1 MRFENLSH
9 CLILLKNRIFPSR
22 TACEDN
28 LRYYQEF
35 VLQSILSSSV
45 LLGLF
50 ALVPTLIFAVREGR
64 WQLAAI
70 DLTAF
75 FTATFL
81 LFFRSLKYE
90 KRVVSALS
98 ICYLLGLGIILKLGF
113 LSGGTAWL
121 FLFMVITTLFLGL
134 KAALLALVVNGA
146 TLIIAGWL
154 ISSSRLGLDFPYFSS
169 HIRAM
174 VSGINFL
181 ILNAVSAVS
190 IYIMVR
196 GLREM
201 AHNERV
207 ASSKLEQEKIQLI
220 TSQSKL
226 NEEVAIRRKTEAKL
240 KIAHDELDLRVKE
253 RTRQLAEKNEQLNR
267 EIVDRKRAQ
276 EAAEKAN
283 RAKSEFLANMSHE
296 LRTPLNHIIG
306 FTELIADQKVGKL
319 NEMQA
324 EYLSD
329 SLESSFHLLSL
340 INDILD
346 LSKVEAGKMELEAT
360 DVDLKAIFESGLNM
374 IREKALAHSIQLT
387 SEFTDLPA
395 AIRGDERKLKQITY
409 NLLSNAAKF
418 TPDNGR
424 IHLTARKLVPAN
436 GQLVAGNGKKI
447 ILPTSEDSQTPE
459 PRAFVEVV
467 VKDTGIGISRKDL
480 ELIFNPFE
488 QVDSTASR
496 KFQGTGLGL
505 SLTRRLVEI
514 HGGTIWAESGG
525 VGQGS
530 QLWFVIPA

>member
-9 CLILLKNRIFPSR
+9 GLLLLKKSIFPSR
-22 TACEDN
+22 NSYEDN

-35 VLQSILSSSV
+35 ILQSILGSAV

-50 ALVPTLIFAVREGR
+50 ALIPTLIFAIREER
-64 WQLAAI
+64 WQLVAI
-70 DLTAF
+70 DLAAF

-81 LFFRSLKYE
+81 LFFRTLKYE
-90 KRVVSALS
+90 IRVVILLS
-98 ICYLLGLGIILKLGF
+98 VCYLLGLGIILKLGF

-121 FLFMVITTLFLGL
+121 FLFLVATALFLGL
-134 KAALLALVVNGA
+134 KAALIALVVNGA
-146 TLIIAGWL
+146 TLVIAGWL
-154 ISSSRLGLDFPYFSS
+154 ISSSRLGLDFPYFTS
-169 HIRAM
+169 HLGAM
-174 VSGINFL
+174 ISGINFL
-181 ILNAVSAVS
+181 ILNAVGAVS
-190 IYIMVR
+190 IYIMLQ
-196 GLREM
+196 GLKEM

-207 ASSKLEQEKIQLI
+207 ASSKLEQEKILLI
-220 TSQSKL
+220 ASQSKL

-240 KIAHDELDLRVKE
+240 QIAHDELDLRIKE
-253 RTRQLAEKNEQLNR
+253 RTCQLAEKNEQLNQ

-276 EAAEKAN
+276 VAAEKAN

-319 NEMQA
+319 NDMQA

-329 SLESSFHLLSL
+329 SLSSSRHLLSL
-340 INDILD
+340 INDVLD
-346 LSKVEAGKMELEAT
+346 LSKVEAGKMDLEAT
-360 DVDLKAIFESGLNM
+360 NVDLKEVLENGLIM
-374 IREKALAHSIQLT
+374 IREKAFAHSIQLT

-395 AIRGDERKLKQITY
+395 TIRADERKLKQITY

-424 IHLTARKLVPAN
+424 IHLSARKLVPVN
-436 GQLVAGNGKKI
+436 GQLVASNGKKI
-447 ILPTSEDSQTPE
+447 ILPTERDSQSPDLRE
-459 PRAFVEVV
+459 FVEVV
-467 VKDTGIGISRKDL
+467 VTDTGIGISRKDL
-480 ELIFNPFE
+480 ELIFDPFE
-488 QVDSTASR
+488 QVESTASR

-514 HGGTIWAESGG
+514 HGGNIWAESGG

-530 QLWFVIPA
+530 QLRFVIPA